1 MARLSAPY
9 SVTALQLE
17 ILGLGLYLENVD
29 ATATAGKKSKKLRNG
44 CVSRFYNLEKEHQFN
59 KRNYSGLETIKKI
72 WFLIIGHT

>member
-9 SVTALQLE
+9 SVTVLQLE

-44 CVSRFYNLEKEHQFN
+44 CVSRFYNLEKEHQ
-59 KRNYSGLETIKKI
+59 
-72 WFLIIGHT
+72 